1 MGISSLNETGLA
13 WKKHIK
19 QIVYFERLRVWITI
33 LLPDSNGEGKYG
45 KPENDVHK
53 SPVDKKH
60 I

>member
-19 QIVYFERLRVWITI
+19 QIVCFERLRVWITI
-33 LLPDSNGEGKYG
+33 LLPDSNGE
-45 KPENDVHK
+45 PENGVHK